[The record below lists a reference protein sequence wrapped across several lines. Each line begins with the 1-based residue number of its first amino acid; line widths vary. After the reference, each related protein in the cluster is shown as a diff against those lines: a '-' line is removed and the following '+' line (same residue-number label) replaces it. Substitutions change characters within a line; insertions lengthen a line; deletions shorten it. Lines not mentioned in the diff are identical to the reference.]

1 MKKEMNKK
9 MIIGLVLVAILG
21 TIIIIKCVN
30 TSYNFNEYTES
41 EVTTIRVKP
50 DGTPIKNL
58 YNKMKDGSKIK
69 FTGVVT
75 GFDYGYT
82 EEGEEIFFYRIQPIY
97 KGETLEYTK
106 NTYGGLLVLSPIS
119 DINNQTIYHEDYLGS
134 GDVVRLEGYY
144 VKCGEYYTCEQ
155 LIGDK
160 SDSCKWNYIQME
172 EVEVLEKAD

>member
-9 MIIGLVLVAILG
+9 MIIGLVLVVILG
-21 TIIIIKCVN
+21 AIIIIKCM
-30 TSYNFNEYTES
+30 SAYNFNEYTES
-41 EVTTIRVKP
+41 EVATIRVKP

-58 YNKMKDGSKIK
+58 YQKMKDGSKIK

-82 EEGEEIFFYRIQPIY
+82 EEGEEIFFYRIQPVY
-97 KGETLEYTK
+97 KGTTLEYTK
-106 NTYGGLLVLSPIS
+106 NSTNGLLVLSPIS
-119 DINNQTIYHEDYLGS
+119 DVNNMTIYHEDYLGS

-144 VKCGEYYTCEQ
+144 VKRGEYYTSEN
-155 LIGDK
+155 LIGGK
-160 SDSCKWNYIQME
+160 SDSYKWNYIQME